1 MKIEMYDYMTPVWA
15 RAKGS
20 DTWALYKC
28 IGLYS
33 ANPAGSNEN
42 VLTYQ
47 VVALHDDGDGE
58 PRMFTDVERPD
69 IGDEVVIHKDGMAVR
84 ATLEAIGKNSI
95 RVRDNVGG
103 TMAIGF
109 SWFPDSFRITRM

>member
-33 ANPAGSNEN
+33 ANPSGDTAN

-58 PRMFTDVERPD
+58 FLMFSNVERPD
-69 IGDEVVIHKDGMAVR
+69 IGDEVVLHKDGMTVR
-84 ATLEAIGKNSI
+84 ATLEAIGKDSI
-95 RVRDNVGG
+95 RVRANDGG
-103 TMAIGF
+103 TMTIGF
-109 SWFPDSFRITRM
+109 SWFTDSFRITRM

>member
-20 DTWALYKC
+20 NTWALYKY

-58 PRMFTDVERPD
+58 PLMFADVECPE
-69 IGDEVVIHKDGMAVR
+69 IGDEVVLHKDSMAVR

-95 RVRDNVGG
+95 RVRANDGG
-103 TMAIGF
+103 AMTIGF